1 MMLWLLSTRELIKF
15 RQEFFRRKN
24 ELHFAIL
31 YLYLGMILD
40 DDTSLSS
47 GGDVLSTHSTPA
59 VLNGNPAYPH
69 SAMLSRK
76 SIPTESNK
84 PAAHVKR

>member
-1 MMLWLLSTRELIKF
+1 MLAQIDEHKFLIF
-15 RQEFFRRKN
+15 VEVS
-24 ELHFAIL
+24 LVSAI
-31 YLYLGMILD
+31 MLD

-59 VLNGNPAYPH
+59 VLNGNLHYPN

-76 SIPTESNK
+76 SIPVTESNK
-84 PAAHVKR
+84 QESQSKR